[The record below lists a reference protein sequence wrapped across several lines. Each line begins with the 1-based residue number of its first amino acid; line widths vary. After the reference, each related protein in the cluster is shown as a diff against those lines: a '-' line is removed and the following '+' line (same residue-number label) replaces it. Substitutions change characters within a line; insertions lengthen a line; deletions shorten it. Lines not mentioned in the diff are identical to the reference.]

1 MGKIVEKTV
10 DLNANL
16 LYLKHEIVADTSKTQ
31 AGIEFR
37 NMAYGTITAVKFEA
51 RGYNAF
57 GDEIQVD
64 GKSTFDIVT
73 QDLIIS
79 PKKYAKLDIVLPN
92 NDIRKLDLK
101 LKQVCYAN
109 GKIVDEQLENKVT
122 YKIENLDG
130 TGNLEELEAKRL
142 LKKKTDEAVCFPK
155 KIGQNWICIC
165 GYLNKNTDT
174 ICHQCGCRQ
183 IDIFEYCTEEKIQAQ
198 INEKKKKETEEQ
210 AKQEE
215 ERIRLEEEE
224 KRQRE
229 EWERQETEQRI
240 KKTRRNKI
248 ITGIVVG
255 IVMCGVIGY
264 LVNERVIIP
273 KHKYNHAVSMMKNEK
288 YQEAALEF
296 SALGDYK
303 DALKKTNEATYKNAC
318 QLLEAKLYD
327 EAEKAFEGLGDY
339 KDSADKIVEVENC
352 KKQKKYDD
360 AMALIGV
367 QEGSQEEGQSGQPVE
382 DAEDTAEET
391 SQEPEKAADTGSS
404 EDAATLDVSKSL
416 TGTHDVEIK
425 VKDYGTID
433 VQLDADTAPI
443 TVTNFI
449 KLVQED
455 FYDGLTF
462 HRIMDGFMIQGGD
475 PLGNGTGGSDQ
486 TIKGEFKNNKVE
498 NNISHKRGVI
508 SMARSSDPD
517 SASSQFFIV
526 QTDSTFLDGDYA
538 AFGEVTSGMDVVD
551 AICKDAKP
559 TDDNGTIPADQQPV
573 IEYIKVL
580 D

>member
-1 MGKIVEKTV
+1 MKRKYLAVLCAAVLSACMFTGCGNKDTDNKETAKTASEEQQGTEK
-10 DLNANL
+10 DA
-16 LYLKHEIVADTSKTQ
+16 EE
-31 AGIEFR
+31 AGIS
-37 NMAYGTITAVKFEA
+37 
-51 RGYNAF
+51 
-57 GDEIQVD
+57 D
-64 GKSTFDIVT
+64 GS
-73 QDLIIS
+73 
-79 PKKYAKLDIVLPN
+79 
-92 NDIRKLDLK
+92 
-101 LKQVCYAN
+101 
-109 GKIVDEQLENKVT
+109 
-122 YKIENLDG
+122 
-130 TGNLEELEAKRL
+130 
-142 LKKKTDEAVCFPK
+142 
-155 KIGQNWICIC
+155 
-165 GYLNKNTDT
+165 DT
-174 ICHQCGCRQ
+174 E
-183 IDIFEYCTEEKIQAQ
+183 D
-198 INEKKKKETEEQ
+198 
-210 AKQEE
+210 
-215 ERIRLEEEE
+215 
-224 KRQRE
+224 
-229 EWERQETEQRI
+229 
-240 KKTRRNKI
+240 
-248 ITGIVVG
+248 
-255 IVMCGVIGY
+255 
-264 LVNERVIIP
+264 
-273 KHKYNHAVSMMKNEK
+273 
-288 YQEAALEF
+288 
-296 SALGDYK
+296 
-303 DALKKTNEATYKNAC
+303 
-318 QLLEAKLYD
+318 
-327 EAEKAFEGLGDY
+327 
-339 KDSADKIVEVENC
+339 
-352 KKQKKYDD
+352 
-360 AMALIGV
+360 V

-382 DAEDTAEET
+382 DAEDAAEET

-404 EDAATLDVSKSL
+404 EDAVTLDVSKSL

-449 KLVQED
+449 KLVQEN

-486 TIKGEFKNNKVE
+486 TIKGEFRNNKVE